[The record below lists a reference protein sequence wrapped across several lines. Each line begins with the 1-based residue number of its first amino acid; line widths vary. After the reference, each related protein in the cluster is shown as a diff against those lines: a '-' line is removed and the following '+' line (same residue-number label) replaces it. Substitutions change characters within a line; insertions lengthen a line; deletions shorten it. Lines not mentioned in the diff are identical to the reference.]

1 MSASSASQPA
11 QAHALLK
18 SLAYIDGHWC
28 EAHDGRQFAVLNPAT
43 GEIIT
48 QVPDMG
54 EADTRRAIEAA
65 HGAQP
70 AWAALTAKERSTR
83 LYAWFELIMAN
94 QTELARIMTREQGKP
109 LAEAKG
115 EVAYGA
121 SFIQWFAEEGKR
133 AYGRTIPGFSGD
145 RRLAT
150 IKQPVGVVAAIT
162 PWNFPIAMITR
173 KAGPALAAGCTIV
186 IKPAAET
193 PLCALALAVLAERAG
208 IPAGVI
214 NIITSHQASV
224 VGDELCRNPKVRKLS
239 FTGSTRIGKL
249 LMRQCAD
256 TMKRLSLELGGN
268 APFIVFDDAD
278 LDAAVAGALASK
290 YRNAGQTCV
299 CANRILVQAGV
310 YDAFADKLATAV
322 RAFKV
327 GDGMSEG
334 SQIGPLINP
343 AAMAKVTSL
352 VRQAEAAGAC
362 VLVGGEPHPA
372 GPLFYHPTILTEV
385 AQDNPILQEEIFGPV
400 APLVRFETEAEAIAM
415 ANDTPYGLAAYF
427 YGRDIAR
434 VWRVAERLE
443 YGMVGINEGIISTE
457 LAPFGGIKESGLGR
471 EGASEGLEEYLETK
485 YLCFG
490 SIA

>member
-1 MSASSASQPA
+1 MSASQPA
-11 QAHALLK
+11 LSLIK
-18 SLAYIDGHWC
+18 SLAYMDGRWC
-28 EAHDGRQFAVLNPAT
+28 EARGGRRFEVLNPAT
-43 GEIIT
+43 GQLIT
-48 QVPDMG
+48 QVPDMD
-54 EADTRRAIEAA
+54 EADTRLAIAAA
-65 HGAQP
+65 HNAQP
-70 AWAALTAKERSTR
+70 AWAALTVKERGSR
-83 LYAWFELIMAN
+83 LHAWFELIMAN
-94 QTELARIMTREQGKP
+94 QDELARIMTCEQGKP

-193 PLCALALAVLAERAG
+193 PLCALALAALAEQAG

-214 NIITSHQASV
+214 NIVTSHQAAA
-224 VGDELCRNPKVRKLS
+224 VGNELCSNKTVRKLS

-299 CANRILVQAGV
+299 CANRILVQASV
-310 YDAFADKLATAV
+310 HDAFAEKLAAAV
-322 RAFKV
+322 RNFKV
-327 GDGMSEG
+327 GDGMGEG
-334 SQIGPLINP
+334 TQIGPLIN
-343 AAMAKVTSL
+343 AAAADKVASL
-352 VRQAEAAGAC
+352 VNQAEAAGAR
-362 VLVGGEPHPA
+362 VLVGGQAHPA
-372 GPLFYHPTILTEV
+372 GPLFYHPTILTGV
-385 AQDNPILQEEIFGPV
+385 APDNPILQEEIFGPV
-400 APLVRFETEAEAIAM
+400 APLVRFETEAEAIAI

-434 VWRVAERLE
+434 VWRVAEQLE

-490 SIA
+490 SIV

>member
-1 MSASSASQPA
+1 MSQSLIKSQA
-11 QAHALLK
+11 F
-18 SLAYIDGHWC
+18 IDGRWC
-28 EAHDGRQFAVLNPAT
+28 PAASGHTLDVFNPASGT
-43 GEIIT
+43 VIT
-48 QVPDMG
+48 QVPDMNG
-54 EADTRRAIEAA
+54 EDTRRAIEAA
-65 HGAQP
+65 HRAQGP
-70 AWAALTAKERSTR
+70 WAALTAKERGNR
-83 LYAWFELIMAN
+83 LQAWFQAITES
-94 QTELARIMTREQGKP
+94 TEELARIMTCEQGKP
-109 LAEAKG
+109 LAEARG

-121 SFIQWFAEEGKR
+121 SFIQWFAEETKR
-133 AYGRTIPGFSGD
+133 AYGRTIPGFSTD

-193 PLCALALAVLAERAG
+193 PLCALALAALAEQAG

-214 NIITSHQASV
+214 NIVTSGHASE
-224 VGDELCRNPKVRKLS
+224 VGGELTANPLVRKLS
-239 FTGSTRIGKL
+239 FTGSTRIGKQ

-278 LDAAVAGALASK
+278 LDAAVAGAIASK
-290 YRNAGQTCV
+290 FRNAGQTCV

-310 YDAFADKLATAV
+310 HDQFVERFQAAIAAL
-322 RAFKV
+322 KV
-327 GDGMSEG
+327 GDGLADG
-334 SQIGPLINP
+334 TQIGPLINP
-343 AAMAKVTSL
+343 AAINKVESL
-352 VRQAEAAGAC
+352 VASARDAGANLIC
-362 VLVGGEPHPA
+362 GGARHDA
-372 GPLFYHPTILTEV
+372 GSLFYAPTLLTGV
-385 AQDNPILQEEIFGPV
+385 QPGNPILDEEIFGPV
-400 APLVRFETEAEAIAM
+400 APVVRFEREEEAIAL
-415 ANDTPYGLAAYF
+415 ANDTPYGLACYF

-471 EGASEGLEEYLETK
+471 EGAAEGLEEYLETK

-490 SIA
+490 GIR

>member
-1 MSASSASQPA
+1 MSGTIPNSS
-11 QAHALLK
+11 LIK
-18 SLAYIDGHWC
+18 SRAYIDGHWC
-28 EAHDGRQFAVLNPAT
+28 DAASGRTFEVTNPAS
-43 GEIIT
+43 GAVIT
-48 QVPDMG
+48 QVPDMNA
-54 EADTRRAIEAA
+54 EDTRRAIEAA
-65 HGAQP
+65 KAAQP
-70 AWAALTAKERSTR
+70 AWAALTAKERSNK
-83 LYAWFELIMAN
+83 LYAWFAAITAH
-94 QTELARIMTREQGKP
+94 TDELARIMTCEQGKP

-193 PLCALALAVLAERAG
+193 PLCALALAALAEEAG

-214 NIITSHQASV
+214 NIITSHQAAA
-224 VGDELCRNPKVRKLS
+224 VGDELCQNPVVRKLS

-256 TMKRLSLELGGN
+256 TMKRVSLELGGN

-299 CANRILVQAGV
+299 CANRILVQSSV
-310 YDAFADKLATAV
+310 YDAFAEKLSAAV
-322 RAFKV
+322 KAFKV

-334 SQIGPLINP
+334 TQIGPLINP
-343 AAMAKVTSL
+343 AAASKVAEL
-352 VRQAEAAGAC
+352 VNQARDAGAR
-362 VLVGGEPHPA
+362 VLLGGEAHPA
-372 GPLFYHPTILTEV
+372 GPLFYQPTILGEV
-385 AQDNPILQEEIFGPV
+385 KGDNPILQEEIFGPV
-400 APLVRFETEAEAIAM
+400 APLVRFDSEEQAIAL

-471 EGASEGLEEYLETK
+471 EGAAEGLEEYLETK

-490 SIA
+490 AIR